1 MARNQ
6 QTPTPTV
13 KVINQKIRR
22 VGRRFGTESLP
33 YQQLIAD
40 IDRDF
45 LGQTHLTKDG
55 ILQINSGKKTAIND
69 YQAQTLVKIS
79 RRAGVKEIVNKSKE
93 RLEKEGIKRPTAE
106 QINQDVEKFT
116 KRQEKFDKTLDL
128 IYDHETAGDLP
139 TDINNVYRKI
149 YRTGAGTGSGVT
161 NDDIDYLENAIEEF
175 EELREQIENIVQ
187 DLYRFQAQY
196 NAHNPDNRFYLPDN
210 LKLDNR
216 NIVSGQYDMNTI
228 RDTVERLNDYHT
240 ALFTADD
247 PHEVE
252 Y

>member
-1 MARNQ
+1 MSRKTE
-6 QTPTPTV
+6 TPTPTV

-22 VGRRFGTESLP
+22 VGRRFGTDSLP

-106 QINQDVEKFT
+106 QINADVEKFT

-139 TDINNVYRKI
+139 TDINSVYQKI
-149 YRTGAGTGSGVT
+149 YRSGKGTGSGVT

-175 EELREQIENIVQ
+175 EELRERIENIVQ

-196 NAHNPDNRFYLPDN
+196 NAHNADNRFYLPDS

-216 NIVSGQYDMNTI
+216 NIVSGQYDMPTI
-228 RDTVERLNDYHT
+228 RDTVERLDTYYNN
-240 ALFTADD
+240 LITADD
-247 PHEVE
+247 PHMVE